1 MAKDLDQVDISSV
14 PEIVHLAEE
23 VRKSNQARLL
33 TRDGEEFAVITP
45 VRQHRRRDRRTGVI
59 SGDDP
64 FVRITGTGDCGIP
77 GGISGRKYDYFRKA
91 FGLEEQ
97 AG

>member
-1 MAKDLDQVDISSV
+1 MAKELDRVDISSE
-14 PEIVHLAEE
+14 PEILDLAED

-45 VRQHRRRDRRTGVI
+45 VRQPRRRDRRTGVI
-59 SGDDP
+59 SGHDP
-64 FVRITGTGDCGIP
+64 FVRMAGTGDSGIP
-77 GGISGRKYDYFRKA
+77 AGISGRKYDYFRKA